1 MSRVGKRPIE
11 IPSGV
16 DVTLDGDRVSVKGPK
31 GQLSERLP
39 AEISVSVRDGQ
50 INFERPDGRKSTR
63 ALHGLVRAL
72 VANMV
77 KGVTEEFVKE
87 LEIQGVGYRAEAP
100 GKKLVLSV
108 GYSHPVE
115 MVVPQGL
122 QVSVDG
128 NVNVKI
134 SGANRQQVGQFAAN
148 VRSVRPPE
156 PYKGKG
162 IRYRNEHVRRKVGKA
177 GTAGTAGTAGG

>member
-1 MSRVGKRPIE
+1 MSRIGKKPIV
-11 IPSGV
+11 IPKGV
-16 DVTLDGDRVSVKGPK
+16 DVSVGGGQVSVKGPK
-31 GQLSERLP
+31 GQLTEP
-39 AEISVSVRDGQ
+39 VPGDMKISVEDGE
-50 INFERPDGRKSTR
+50 IKIARPDERKPTR

-77 KGVTEEFVKE
+77 QGVTTEFSKE
-87 LEIQGVGYRAEAP
+87 LDIQGVGYRAEAP

-115 MVVPQGL
+115 MPVPQGL
-122 QVSVDG
+122 TVSVE
-128 NVNVKI
+128 NNTSVKI
-134 SGANRQQVGQFAAN
+134 SGADRQQVGQFAAN

-162 IRYRNEHVRRKVGKA
+162 IRYRDEHVRRKVGKA
-177 GTAGTAGTAGG
+177 GAAGG